1 VKIFYAVQATGNGH
15 IARAIEL
22 LPYLREYGTVDV
34 FLSGNNSSLDI
45 DLPVRFKSKGIS
57 LHYTK
62 TGGLAYVKMLKGFS
76 ARRVWKE
83 AKDLPVEDY
92 DCVLIDFESIA
103 SLSCRLKKIPCIGF
117 GHQAAF
123 QSSFSPRPK
132 IKSLTG
138 EWILK
143 YYSPATAYTGLHFKA
158 YDSFILNPVIK
169 KEILKAQPQNKGYI
183 TVYLP
188 QYNDEIV
195 LDHFALLPDICFQVF
210 SKKAALV
217 SVKNNVTVLPVNNT
231 AFNES
236 IVNCKGVIT
245 GAGFETPAEILYLQK
260 KLMCIPIKGQYE
272 QKCNAEALKDF
283 DVTIKEDVDKSFSE
297 EIINWLDRSNP
308 KPLELK
314 YSTEAIVA
322 MVMKQNELIRQSS

>member
-1 VKIFYAVQATGNGH
+1 MKIFYAVQATGNGH

-22 LPYLREYGTVDV
+22 IPWLEKYGTVDV
-34 FLSGNNSSLDI
+34 FLSGDNSSLNI

-62 TGGLAYVKMLKGFS
+62 TGGLDYVKMIKGFS
-76 ARRVWKE
+76 AKRVWKE
-83 AKDLPVEDY
+83 AKDLPVENY
-92 DCVLIDFESIA
+92 DCVIIDFESIA
-103 SLSCRLKKIPCIGF
+103 SLSCKLKKIPCIGF
-117 GHQAAF
+117 GHQASF

-138 EWILK
+138 EWVLK
-143 YYSPATAYTGLHFKA
+143 YYSPAAVYTGLHFKA
-158 YDSFILNPVIK
+158 YDSFIVNPVIK
-169 KEILKAQPQNKGYI
+169 DEILKAQPQNKDYI

-188 QYNDEIV
+188 QYNDEI
-195 LDHFALLPDICFQVF
+195 LIKCFMLLPGVSFHVF
-210 SKKAALV
+210 SKKATSV
-217 SVKNNVTVLPVNNT
+217 SVEKNITVLPVNNK

-236 IVNCKGVIT
+236 IINCNGVIT

-283 DVTIKEDVDKSFSE
+283 DVTVIDAIDKNFPDL
-297 EIINWLDRSNP
+297 IHQWLNQPNP
-308 KPLELK
+308 KPINLK
-314 YSTEAIVA
+314 YTTEEIVA
-322 MVMKQNELIRQSS
+322 MVMKQNELIR

>member
-22 LPYLREYGTVDV
+22 IPYLKNYGAVDV
-34 FLSGNNSSLDI
+34 FLSGDNSSLNI
-45 DLPVRFKSKGIS
+45 DLPVRFKSKGVS

-62 TGGLAYVKMLKGFS
+62 TGGLDYVKMLKGFS
-76 ARRVWKE
+76 AKRVWKE
-83 AKDLPVEDY
+83 AKDLPVENY

-103 SLSCRLKKIPCIGF
+103 SLSCRLKKIPCVGF
-117 GHQAAF
+117 GHQASF
-123 QSSFSPRPK
+123 QSSLSPRPK

-143 YYSPATAYTGLHFKA
+143 YYSPATVYAGLHFKA
-158 YDSFILNPVIK
+158 YDSFIVNPVIK
-169 KEILKAQPQNKGYI
+169 DEILKAQPQQQDYI

-188 QYNDEIV
+188 QYNDEI
-195 LDHFALLPDICFQVF
+195 LLHYLEHLPDVSFQIF
-210 SKKAALV
+210 SKKATAV
-217 SVKNNVTVLPVNNT
+217 SVRKNVTVLPVNNK

-236 IVNCKGVIT
+236 IINCTGVIT

-283 DVTIKEDVDKSFSE
+283 DVTVIDAIDKNFLNV
-297 EIINWLDRSNP
+297 IQQWLNQPNP
-308 KPLELK
+308 KPIELK
-314 YSTEAIVA
+314 YSTEEIVA
-322 MVMKQNELIRQSS
+322 NAMKQNELIR

>member
-22 LPYLREYGTVDV
+22 IPWLKKYGSVDV
-34 FLSGNNSSLDI
+34 FLSGDNSSLDI
-45 DLPVRFKSKGIS
+45 NLPVRFKSKGIS

-62 TGGLAYVKMLKGFS
+62 TGGLDHVKMLKGFS
-76 ARRVWKE
+76 AKRVWKE
-83 AKDLPVEDY
+83 AKDLPVENY

-117 GHQAAF
+117 GHQASF

-143 YYSPATAYTGLHFKA
+143 YYSPATLYTGLHFKA
-158 YDSFILNPVIK
+158 YDSFIMNPVIK
-169 KEILKAQPQNKGYI
+169 DEILKAQPHNKNYI

-188 QYNDEIV
+188 QYNDEI
-195 LDHFALLPDICFQVF
+195 LIKCFTLLPGVSFHIF
-210 SKKAALV
+210 SKKATVV
-217 SVKNNVTVLPVNNT
+217 SVEKNITVIPVNNN

-236 IVNCKGVIT
+236 IINCNGVIT

-283 DVTIKEDVDKSFSE
+283 DVTVTDVIDKNFADL
-297 EIINWLDRSNP
+297 IHQWLNKPNP
-308 KPLELK
+308 KPIDLK
-314 YSTEAIVA
+314 YTTEDIVA
-322 MVMKQNELIRQSS
+322 SVMKQNELIR

>member
-15 IARAIEL
+15 IARAMEL
-22 LPYLREYGTVDV
+22 IPWLEKYGTVDV
-34 FLSGNNSSLDI
+34 FLSGDNSSLNI

-62 TGGLAYVKMLKGFS
+62 TGGLDYVKMLKGFS

-83 AKDLPVEDY
+83 AKDLPVEKY
-92 DCVLIDFESIA
+92 DCVLIDFESVA
-103 SLSCRLKKIPCIGF
+103 SLSCKLKKISCIGF
-117 GHQAAF
+117 GHQASF

-138 EWILK
+138 EWVLK
-143 YYSPATAYTGLHFKA
+143 YYSPATVYTGLHFKA
-158 YDSFILNPVIK
+158 YDSFIVNPVIK
-169 KEILKAQPQNKGYI
+169 DEILKAQPQNKDYI

-188 QYNDEIV
+188 QYNDEI
-195 LDHFALLPDICFQVF
+195 LINCFTLLPGILFYVF
-210 SKKAALV
+210 SKKATSVLV
-217 SVKNNVTVLPVNNT
+217 EKNITVLPVNNK

-236 IVNCKGVIT
+236 IINCNGVIT

-283 DVTIKEDVDKSFSE
+283 NVTVTDGIDKNFPDL
-297 EIINWLDRSNP
+297 IHQWLNQPNP
-308 KPLELK
+308 KPINLK
-314 YSTEAIVA
+314 YTAEEIVA
-322 MVMKQNELIRQSS
+322 MVMKQNELIR

>member
-22 LPYLREYGTVDV
+22 LPYLKEYGTVDV
-34 FLSGNNSSLDI
+34 FLSGNNSSLNV
-45 DLPVRFKSKGIS
+45 DLPVHFKSKGIS

-62 TGGLAYVKMLKGFS
+62 TGGLDYVKMLKGFS
-76 ARRVWKE
+76 ARSVWKE
-83 AKDLPVEDY
+83 AKALPVENY

-123 QSSFSPRPK
+123 QSLLSPRPK

-143 YYSPATAYTGLHFKA
+143 YYSPAAVYIGLHFIA
-158 YDSFILNPVIK
+158 YDSFIANPVIK
-169 KEILKAQPQNKGYI
+169 KEILKAQPQNEKYI

-188 QYNDEIV
+188 QYNDEI
-195 LDHFALLPDICFQVF
+195 LLHHFALLPGARFQVF
-210 SKKAALV
+210 SKKATSV
-217 SVKNNVTVLPVNNT
+217 SIKNNITVFPVNNT
-231 AFNES
+231 LFNQS
-236 IVNCKGVIT
+236 IINCEGVIT

-272 QKCNAEALKDF
+272 QKCNAEALKGF
-283 DVTIKEDVDKSFSE
+283 NVTIKEDIDKNFSE
-297 EIINWLDRSNP
+297 EIIKWLTQPNP
-308 KPLELK
+308 KPIELK
-314 YSTEAIVA
+314 HSTEAIVA
-322 MVMKQNELIRQSS
+322 MVMKQNELMR